1 MSSWNFKD
9 LTGQR
14 YGRLVVEKLDY
25 KDRYGQIHW
34 RCRCDC
40 GNYTSVVT
48 TRLNSGKTQSCG
60 CISRERIISLSKA
73 RSTHGKSGTRIYHI
87 WQKMKQRCYNEHID
101 GYKYYGGRGI
111 IICDEW
117 RNNFEFFYKW
127 SISNGYTD
135 KKTIDRI
142 EVNGNYEPS
151 NCRWVTSKEQAN
163 TRRSNRIIN
172 YKGESKS
179 MKQWADEKGIGYN
192 ALCIRI
198 KKGWSIEKALET
210 PVKKVRKRNA
220 NKNS

>member
-1 MSSWNFKD
+1 
-9 LTGQR
+9 
-14 YGRLVVEKLDY
+14 
-25 KDRYGQIHW
+25 
-34 RCRCDC
+34 
-40 GNYTSVVT
+40 
-48 TRLNSGKTQSCG
+48 
-60 CISRERIISLSKA
+60 
-73 RSTHGKSGTRIYHI
+73 
-87 WQKMKQRCYNEHID
+87 MKQRCYNEHID

-163 TRRSNRIIN
+163 NRRSNRIIN

-210 PVKKVRKRNA
+210 PVKKRNA